1 MAGQRI
7 STPRKNPWED
17 EGMGRHSRQKGKAGE
32 REAAAVLQQH
42 WNASEARRAQQFCGA
57 AGDADLLGLPGLH
70 CEVKRYAAIGALKF
84 LEQAERDAKPGCV
97 PFVMMRQDGD
107 TEWAIMLRPSD
118 APQFARC
125 ILEMIAERNP
135 IPVEDNGE

>member
-1 MAGQRI
+1 
-7 STPRKNPWED
+7 
-17 EGMGRHSRQKGKAGE
+17 MGRHSRQKGKAGE
-32 REAAAVLQQH
+32 REAAAVLQLH

-70 CEVKRYAAIGALKF
+70 YEVKRYAAIGALKF
-84 LEQAERDAKPGCV
+84 LEQAERDSKAGCT

-118 APQFARC
+118 APEFARR
-125 ILEMIAERNP
+125 LLAMIAERP
-135 IPVEDNGE
+135 PMQADPEPEP

>member
-1 MAGQRI
+1 
-7 STPRKNPWED
+7 
-17 EGMGRHSRQKGKAGE
+17 MGSHSRQKGKAGE

-84 LEQAERDAKPGCV
+84 LEQAERDATPGTV

-107 TEWAIMLRPSD
+107 TEWAVMLRPSD
-118 APQFARC
+118 VPEFARRV
-125 ILEMIAERNP
+125 LAMIAERPPMNAEP
-135 IPVEDNGE
+135 EP

>member
-1 MAGQRI
+1 
-7 STPRKNPWED
+7 
-17 EGMGRHSRQKGKAGE
+17 MGRHSRQKGKAGE
-32 REAAAVLQQH
+32 REAAAVLQLH
-42 WNASEARRAQQFCGA
+42 WNATEARRAQQFCGA

-84 LEQAERDAKPGCV
+84 LEQAERDSKPGCT

-118 APQFARC
+118 APEFARR
-125 ILEMIAERNP
+125 LLAMIAERP
-135 IPVEDNGE
+135 PMQADPEPEP